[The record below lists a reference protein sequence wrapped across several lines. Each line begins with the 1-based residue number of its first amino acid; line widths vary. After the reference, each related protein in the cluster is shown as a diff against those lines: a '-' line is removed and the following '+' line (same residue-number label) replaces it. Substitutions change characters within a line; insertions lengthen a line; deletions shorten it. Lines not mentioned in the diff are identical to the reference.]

1 MSQLSKKPSKQPS
14 KQPLNQSLNQPEPP
28 QRPSSKP
35 SVGEFIKH
43 EWRLLLV
50 AVQFLTRLPVPQ
62 FANYNPQW
70 LHQSSRHFPG
80 VGLLVGLLCA
90 GVFWLG
96 SILFTPLVA
105 GVISTAFGIKLTGA
119 FHEDGLADSCD
130 GLGGGLT
137 RERTLEIMKDSRLG
151 AYGVLGLVSALLIKI
166 SLLASMP
173 LSVAI
178 VALIIGHTASRL
190 LCISLLALLPYG
202 GEIEHAKAKPMAQQL
217 TPFQG
222 LLSSAWLLLA
232 GVLVVL
238 LFPATVQ
245 QIGIW
250 QWLLALLLG
259 IVATDYMR
267 RLLHRR
273 LEGYTGDGLGA
284 TQQLSEIAIYIGLAA
299 SIPLI

>member
-1 MSQLSKKPSKQPS
+1 MSQLSKKPS

-28 QRPSSKP
+28 QQPSSKP

-50 AVQFLTRLPVPQ
+50 AVQFLTRLLVPQ

-151 AYGVLGLVSALLIKI
+151 TYGVLGLVSALLIKI

-238 LFPATVQ
+238 LFPHTVQ

>member
-14 KQPLNQSLNQPEPP
+14 NHSLNQSDPP
-28 QRPSSKP
+28 QKFVP
-35 SVGEFIKH
+35 GLTIIQFIKY

-50 AVQFLTRLPVPQ
+50 AVQFLTRLPVLQ
-62 FANYNPQW
+62 FVNYDPQW

-90 GVFWLG
+90 GVFWLA
-96 SILFTPLVA
+96 SVLFTPLVA
-105 GVISTAFGIKLTGA
+105 AVISTAFGIKLTGA

-151 AYGVLGLVSALLIKI
+151 TYGVLGLVSALLLKI
-166 SLLASMP
+166 SLLAAMP

-178 VALIIGHTASRL
+178 VSLIIGHTASRL
-190 LCISLLALLPYG
+190 FCISLLILLPYG

-217 TPFQG
+217 TLFQG
-222 LLSSAWLLLA
+222 LLSSGWLLLA
-232 GVLVVL
+232 GVLVML

-250 QWLLALLLG
+250 KWLLASLLG
-259 IVATDYMR
+259 LIATDYMR
-267 RLLHRR
+267 RLLRRR

-299 SIPLI
+299 SISIPFT

>member
-1 MSQLSKKPSKQPS
+1 MLQPS
-14 KQPLNQSLNQPEPP
+14 DNPESPKNAESRLALIQS
-28 QRPSSKP
+28 
-35 SVGEFIKH
+35 IKY
-43 EWRLLLV
+43 EWRLILV

-80 VGLLVGLLCA
+80 VGLLVGLICA
-90 GVFWLG
+90 SVFWLG
-96 SILFTPLVA
+96 SLLFTPLVA
-105 GVISTAFGIKLTGA
+105 AVVSTAFGIRLTGA

-137 RERTLEIMKDSRLG
+137 RARTLTIMKDSRLG
-151 AYGVLGLVSALLIKI
+151 TYGVLGLVSALLIKI
-166 SLLASMP
+166 SLLASMS

-178 VALIIGHTASRL
+178 VALIIGHTLSRL

-217 TPFQG
+217 TPLQG
-222 LLSSAWLLLA
+222 LLSSGWLILA
-232 GVLVVL
+232 GLLVVL
-238 LFPATVQ
+238 LFPNTVQ

-250 QWLLALLLG
+250 QWSLALLLG

-267 RLLHRR
+267 RLLRRR
-273 LEGYTGDGLGA
+273 LDGYTGDGLGA

-299 SIPLI
+299 SNPFI